1 MRSVNLTETLEFF
14 VLALYF
20 FGAMLHITAVLV
32 RKPLLRSGGQ
42 TLSLIGLGLHTVD
55 IGLYMA
61 RHGTSALGQGPFYFS
76 LLAWTLIIVSLALN
90 WRLRMHFLALTAL
103 PLALIIYSFATTL
116 PSVEVALPKSF
127 MGLWFGLHIGTLFFS
142 ICLLAMAASSGA
154 VYLFLEKKIK
164 GKTRI
169 TGLSKDLPSLSLFD
183 QVNAWAVNLGF
194 PLFTV
199 GLLSGF
205 IWAHFTWERFFSWDP
220 KEVAAII
227 VWLLFAF
234 LFHQRLV
241 NGWRG
246 RKPAKLAIWIFA
258 LSLIS
263 MLGINFFLETH
274 HSFQP

>member
-1 MRSVNLTETLEFF
+1 MNLTETLELA

-20 FGAMLHITAVLV
+20 LAAVLHILAVLV
-32 RKPLLRSGGQ
+32 RGPVLRSGGQ
-42 TLSLIGLGLHTVD
+42 VATLLGFALHTVD
-55 IGLYMA
+55 VGLYMT
-61 RHGTSALGQGPFYFS
+61 RYGGEALGHGPFYFN
-76 LLAWTLIIVSLALN
+76 LLAWTLIIVSLVLN

-103 PLALIIYSFATTL
+103 PLALIVYSFATTL
-116 PSVEVALPKSF
+116 PSMEVLLPESF
-127 MGLWFGLHIGTLFFS
+127 MGLWFGLHIGTLFLS
-142 ICLLAMAASSGA
+142 ICLLAMAASAGA
-154 VYLFLEKKIK
+154 VYLFLENKIK
-164 GKTRI
+164 GKAKI

-183 QVNAWAVNLGF
+183 QVNSWAVNLGF

-205 IWAHFTWERFFSWDP
+205 LWAHFTWERFFSWDP

-258 LSLIS
+258 LSLVS

>member
-1 MRSVNLTETLEFF
+1 MNLTETLELA

-20 FGAMLHITAVLV
+20 LGAVLHILAVLI
-32 RKPLLRSGGQ
+32 RGPLLRSSGQ
-42 TLSLIGLGLHTVD
+42 IATLLGFALHTVD
-55 IGLYMA
+55 VGLYMV
-61 RHGTSALGQGPFYFS
+61 RYGSDALGHGPFYFS
-76 LLAWTLIIVSLALN
+76 LLAWTLIIVSLVLN

-103 PLALIIYSFATTL
+103 PLALIVYSFATTL
-116 PSVEVALPKSF
+116 PSMEVVLPESF
-127 MGLWFGLHIGTLFFS
+127 MGLWFGLHIGTLFLS
-142 ICLLAMAASSGA
+142 ICLLAMAASAGA

-164 GKTRI
+164 GKTKI

-205 IWAHFTWERFFSWDP
+205 LWAHFTWERFFTWDP
-220 KEVAAII
+220 KEVAAIVI
-227 VWLLFAF
+227 WLLFAF
-234 LFHQRLV
+234 LFHQRLI

-246 RKPAKLAIWIFA
+246 RKPAKLAIWIFG

-263 MLGINFFLETH
+263 MVGINFFLETH

>member
-1 MRSVNLTETLEFF
+1 MNLTETLELA

-20 FGAMLHITAVLV
+20 LGAVLHILAVLI
-32 RKPLLRSGGQ
+32 RGPLLRSGGQ
-42 TLSLIGLGLHTVD
+42 FATLLGFGLHTVD
-55 IGLYMA
+55 VGLYMA
-61 RHGTSALGQGPFYFS
+61 RYGSEALGHGPFYFS
-76 LLAWTLIIVSLALN
+76 LMAWTLIIVSLVLN
-90 WRLRMHFLALTAL
+90 WRLRMHFLALTSL
-103 PLALIIYSFATTL
+103 PLALIVYSFATTL
-116 PSVEVALPKSF
+116 PSMEVILPESF
-127 MGLWFGLHIGTLFFS
+127 MGLWFGLHIGTLFLS
-142 ICLLAMAASSGA
+142 ICLLAMAASAGA
-154 VYLFLEKKIK
+154 VYLFLENKIK
-164 GKTRI
+164 GKTKI

-205 IWAHFTWERFFSWDP
+205 LWAHFTWERFFSWDP

>member
-1 MRSVNLTETLEFF
+1 MNLTETLELA

-20 FGAMLHITAVLV
+20 LGAVLHILAVLI
-32 RKPLLRSGGQ
+32 RGPLLRSGGQ
-42 TLSLIGLGLHTVD
+42 IATLLGFGLHTAD

-61 RHGTSALGQGPFYFS
+61 RYGGDALGHGPFYFS
-76 LLAWTLIIVSLALN
+76 LMAWTLIIVSLVLN
-90 WRLRMHFLALTAL
+90 WRLRMHFLALTSL
-103 PLALIIYSFATTL
+103 PLALIVYSFATTL
-116 PSVEVALPKSF
+116 PSMEVILPESF
-127 MGLWFGLHIGTLFFS
+127 MGLWFGLHIGTLFLS
-142 ICLLAMAASSGA
+142 ICLLAMAASAGA

-164 GKTRI
+164 GKTKI

-205 IWAHFTWERFFSWDP
+205 LWAHFTWERFFSWDP

-258 LSLIS
+258 LSLVS

>member
-1 MRSVNLTETLEFF
+1 MNLTEILELT

-20 FGAMLHITAVLV
+20 IGAVLHILAVLI
-32 RKPLLRSGGQ
+32 RGPLLRSGGQ
-42 TLSLIGLGLHTVD
+42 IATLLGFTLHTVD

-61 RHGTSALGQGPFYFS
+61 RYGADALGHGPFYFS
-76 LLAWTLIIVSLALN
+76 LLAWTLIIVSLVLN

-103 PLALIIYSFATTL
+103 PLALIVYSFATTL
-116 PSVEVALPKSF
+116 PSMEVVLPESF
-127 MGLWFGLHIGTLFFS
+127 MGLWFGLHIGTLFLS
-142 ICLLAMAASSGA
+142 ICLLAMAASAGA

-164 GKTRI
+164 GKTKI

-183 QVNAWAVNLGF
+183 QVNTWAVNLGF

-205 IWAHFTWERFFSWDP
+205 LWAHFTWERFFTWDP

-263 MLGINFFLETH
+263 MVGINFFLETH

>member
-1 MRSVNLTETLEFF
+1 MNLTETLELI
-14 VLALYF
+14 VLVLYF
-20 FGAMLHITAVLV
+20 LGAVLHILAMLV
-32 RKPLLRSGGQ
+32 RGPLLRYGGQ
-42 TLSLIGLGLHTVD
+42 AATLLGFGLHTVD
-55 IGLYMA
+55 IGLYVHRYEA
-61 RHGTSALGQGPFYFS
+61 VALGQGPFYFS
-76 LLAWTLIIVSLALN
+76 LLAWTLIIVSLVLN

-116 PSVEVALPKSF
+116 PTVEVVLPESF

-142 ICLLAMAASSGA
+142 ICLLAMAASSGV
-154 VYLFLEKKIK
+154 VYLFLENKIK
-164 GKTRI
+164 GKAKI

-205 IWAHFTWERFFSWDP
+205 LWAHFTWERFFSWDP

-258 LSLIS
+258 LSLVS

>member
-1 MRSVNLTETLEFF
+1 MNLIETLELAA
-14 VLALYF
+14 LALYF
-20 FGAMLHITAVLV
+20 LGALLHITAVLV
-32 RKPLLRSGGQ
+32 RRPLVRQAGQ
-42 TLSLIGLGLHTVD
+42 LSTVFGFSLHTLD
-55 IGLYMA
+55 ILYYLSRYGA
-61 RHGTSALGQGPFYFS
+61 DALGHGPFHFS
-76 LLAWTLIIVSLALN
+76 LLAWTLIIVYLALN
-90 WRLRMHFLALTAL
+90 WRLHTNFLALTAL
-103 PLALIIYSFATTL
+103 PLAVIAYSFATTL
-116 PSVEVALPKSF
+116 PSVEVALPDSF
-127 MGLWFGLHIGTLFFS
+127 MLLWFGLHIGTLFLS

-154 VYLFLEKKIK
+154 VYLFLENKIK
-164 GKTRI
+164 GKAKI
-169 TGLSKDLPSLSLFD
+169 TGLSKDLPSLAMFD
-183 QVNAWAVNLGF
+183 KVNSWAVNLGF
-194 PLFTV
+194 PLFTI

-205 IWAHFTWERFFSWDP
+205 LWAHFTWERFFSWDP

-263 MLGINFFLETH
+263 MVGINFFLDTH